1 MSYTPPLGNAVDYNF
16 LTSYVGTGGRPP
28 GNSIIFNFGGVIGPI
43 STDINLPTGMRLAR
57 IEEDEWYGP
66 PPRRFTPP
74 VSGPGVLPYGRV
86 FSTAL
91 YQQVRDDPEPF
102 MFRRNPI
109 VFIPTPLKKRAVLFV
124 VT

>member
-1 MSYTPPLGNAVDYNF
+1 MPYTPPLGNAADFNF
-16 LTSYVGTGGRPP
+16 TTTYIGVGGRPP

-66 PPRRFTPP
+66 PPRRFSVPAASVP
-74 VSGPGVLPYGRV
+74 AYNPRR
-86 FSTAL
+86 FHTAL
-91 YQQVRDDPEPF
+91 YQQVMDDTAPF

-109 VFIPTPLKKRAVLFV
+109 VFIPTPLRRRAVLFV